1 MKKFLTLLILLLSMP
16 VLGIENPYLLR
27 SPRALL
33 MGDAFTAVNDDE
45 FTLAYNPASLGRH
58 RRNFTIYPFNPT
70 ISATNIL
77 SDTDRFNNLPDTPTG
92 LADVLM
98 GYPVHAGA
106 NIAPGFKLFNF
117 GVTFLANEQI
127 DAVLKNKTHPML
139 DLDLRQDK
147 GIMMGFAIPL
157 SPNRLGKNS
166 FSGSQTSLGI
176 AAKYIERNGVADS
189 YALTG
194 TTVLD
199 TIGQDEVNDMLRSL
213 GKVRGIAWGFDAG
226 IEHVMRSGNSQMV
239 LGLAA
244 LDIGDTTFK
253 VDKNPEKRKVADIRS
268 QFNLGMSFG
277 QDYKVFHYILS
288 ADVRALNE
296 EQDFMRR
303 VRLGAEIGFPMLSL
317 MAGVNSGYYSYGA
330 SLKLGFMKITA
341 GFYDLEIGSSYKET
355 KSRQALLYLSLFDF
369 SFDA

>member
-1 MKKFLTLLILLLSMP
+1 MGKWVYLLILLATTSSWA
-16 VLGIENPYLLR
+16 ISNPYLLR
-27 SPRALL
+27 SPRGLL

-58 RRNFTIYPFNPT
+58 RSDFTIYPFNPT
-70 ISATNIL
+70 VSATNVL
-77 SDTDRFNNLPDTPTG
+77 SDLDRFKDFPSTPVG
-92 LADVLM
+92 AADVLM
-98 GYPVHAGA
+98 NYPVHAGA

-147 GIMMGFAIPL
+147 GVMVGVAIPL
-157 SPNRLGKNS
+157 GTSRISKKA

-176 AAKYIERNGVADS
+176 GAKYIKRTGVLDS

-199 TIGQDEVNDMLRSL
+199 ALGQNDVNDLMRSL
-213 GKVRGIAWGFDAG
+213 GTVKGQAWGFDAG
-226 IEHVMRSGNSQMV
+226 IEHMERSGNSQFV
-239 LGLAA
+239 VGLAA
-244 LDIGDTTFK
+244 LDISDTTFK
-253 VDKNPEKRKVADIRS
+253 VESNPEKRKVADIKS

-288 ADVRALNE
+288 ADVRALNQQ
-296 EQDFMRR
+296 QDFMQR
-303 VRLGAEIGFPMLSL
+303 VRLGAELGFRVFSL
-317 MAGVNSGYYSYGA
+317 MAGMNSGYYSYGA
-330 SLKLGFMKITA
+330 TVNLGFIKVTA
-341 GFYDLEIGSSYKET
+341 GFYDQEIGSSYKQT